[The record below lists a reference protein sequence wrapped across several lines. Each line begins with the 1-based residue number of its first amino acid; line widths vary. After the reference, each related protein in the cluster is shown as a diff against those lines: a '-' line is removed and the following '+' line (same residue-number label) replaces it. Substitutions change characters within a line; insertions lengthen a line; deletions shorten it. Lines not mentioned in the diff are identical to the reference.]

1 MRVGVFDSG
10 IGGLNVLKE
19 ILKQYPC
26 AEYIYYGDTKNL
38 PYGDKNPN
46 ELLELS
52 KKILNFF
59 YQKKVDLIIIACGT
73 VSSNCY
79 QTLKKISKIKIIDII
94 SPTISYLKALNKNKI
109 AIFGTNRTIDS
120 HIFSKNLTKEIL
132 EIATPEFVP
141 MIEKKQI
148 DLEIIKKYTN
158 LVKDYE
164 VLVLGCT
171 HYPIIKNE
179 LKKYLKEKTLIV
191 DMGTCLL
198 EKIQIV
204 SSDNFKIELYF
215 TKIDEILK
223 ENIKMILDYD
233 YELYQA

>member
-38 PYGDKNPN
+38 PYGDKSPD

-52 KKILNFF
+52 KKILDFF

-79 QTLKKISKIKIIDII
+79 QTLKEISKIKIIDII

-109 AIFGTNRTIDS
+109 A
-120 HIFSKNLTKEIL
+120 IL